1 MMAENGMQTAFYA
14 SRPTIRIDGQVQS
27 ALGDVLLQSLMVE
40 ETTLGL
46 FRCEASFLNWGP
58 KDSEVGFLF
67 FDRQILDFGKVFAVE
82 FGPPGADS
90 PVFAGRIT
98 GFEAQYPPAR
108 PPELLVLAE
117 DRFQDLRMERRTRSF
132 ENVTD
137 ADVIR
142 QIAGQHGLTA
152 QVDVDGPTYRVL
164 TQVNQS
170 DLAFL
175 RERVAAIDAE
185 LWMDNRTLYA
195 QARSRRSAGKVL
207 FTYGQSL
214 LEFSVLA
221 DLAHQRTSVHVSGWD
236 VAGKQ
241 AIDVEASENLI
252 QTELQGGRSGSAVLA
267 QALAQRRERIV
278 SAVPLSQSEAQKMA
292 EARYRAR
299 ARSFVHG
306 TGVVDGN
313 VKVRV
318 GATVAL
324 QGLGPFFDGSYYVT
338 LARHT
343 FDLRDGYRTTFEA
356 ERPGIGG

>member
-1 MMAENGMQTAFYA
+1 MANNQTAFYA
-14 SRPTIRIDGQVQS
+14 SRPTIRVEGHIQA

-46 FRCEASFLNWGP
+46 FRCEANFLNWGP

-67 FDRQILDFGKVFAVE
+67 FDRQMLDFSKVFSVE
-82 FGPPGADS
+82 FGPPGETR
-90 PVFAGRIT
+90 PVFTGRIT
-98 GFEAQYPPAR
+98 GLEAQYPPAR

-142 QIAGQHGLTA
+142 QIAAQHGLTA
-152 QVDVDGPTYRVL
+152 QVDVDGPTYRAL
-164 TQVNQS
+164 AQVNQS

-175 RERVAAIDAE
+175 RERAAAVDAE
-185 LWMDNRTLYA
+185 LWVDNRTLYA
-195 QARSRRSAGKVL
+195 QARSRRNAGSVS
-207 FTYGQSL
+207 FTYGQNL

-221 DLAHQRTSVHVSGWD
+221 DLAHQRTSVRVSGWD

-241 AIDVEASENLI
+241 AIDVEAGENVI
-252 QTELQGGRSGSAVLA
+252 AAELKGGRSGSAVLA

-278 SAVPLSQSEAQKMA
+278 LAVPLSQQEAQKMA
-292 EARYRAR
+292 EARYRER
-299 ARSFVHG
+299 ARSFVRG
-306 TGVVDGN
+306 SGVVDGN
-313 VKVRV
+313 VKIRV
-318 GATVAL
+318 GATVEL
-324 QGLGPFFDGSYYVT
+324 KGLGPFFDGPYYVT

-343 FDLRDGYRTTFEA
+343 FDLRNGYRTTFEA

>member
-1 MMAENGMQTAFYA
+1 MADNGTQTGFYA
-14 SRPTIRIDGQVQS
+14 SRPTIRVEGQSQQ
-27 ALGDVLLQSLMVE
+27 ALGEVLLQSLMVE

-46 FRCEASFLNWGP
+46 FRCEANFLNWGP
-58 KDSEVGFLF
+58 RNNDVDFLL
-67 FDRQILDFGKVFAVE
+67 FDRQVLDFGKAFAVE
-82 FGPPGADS
+82 FGPPSESG

-98 GFEAQYPPAR
+98 GIEAHYPPAR
-108 PPELLVLAE
+108 PPEFLVLAE

-142 QIAGQHGLTA
+142 QIAAQQGLTA

-164 TQVNQS
+164 AQVNQS

-185 LWMDNRTLYA
+185 LWVDNRTLYA
-195 QARSRRSAGKVL
+195 QARSRRSAGTVS
-207 FTYGQSL
+207 FTYGRNL

-221 DLAHQRTSVHVSGWD
+221 DLAHQRTSVRVSGWD
-236 VAGKQ
+236 VADKQ
-241 AIDVEASENLI
+241 GIDVEASESVI
-252 QTELQGGRSGSAVLA
+252 SAELRGGRSGSAVLA

-278 SAVPLSQSEAQKMA
+278 AAVPLSQPEAKAMA
-292 EARYRAR
+292 EARYRER
-299 ARSFVHG
+299 ARRFVRG

-318 GATVAL
+318 GATVEL
-324 QGLGPFFDGSYYVT
+324 QGLGAFFDGPYYVT

-343 FDLRDGYRTTFEA
+343 FDLRDGYRTTFEV